1 MTEVYGI
8 ASYTNPLHSDIFPGV
23 CKMEAEIIRIACRLF
38 NGDESSCGSV
48 SKYIQHQHLTKLLY

>member
-23 CKMEAEIIRIACRLF
+23 CKMEAEIIRIACHLF
-38 NGDESSCGSV
+38 HGDDSSCGSV
-48 SKYIQHQHLTKLLY
+48 SLFFFKFNLIYF